1 MKPKLSCPHARHD
14 ARMYIECI
22 KREEPCAHQRW
33 CMSKGWAILTD
44 KAGNCPARKD
54 DDDERAEQAAAR
66 HSDAV

>member
-33 CMSKGWAILTD
+33 CMSKGWAILTER
-44 KAGNCPARKD
+44 AGSCPARKD
-54 DDDERAEQAAAR
+54 EIDERAEQAAAR